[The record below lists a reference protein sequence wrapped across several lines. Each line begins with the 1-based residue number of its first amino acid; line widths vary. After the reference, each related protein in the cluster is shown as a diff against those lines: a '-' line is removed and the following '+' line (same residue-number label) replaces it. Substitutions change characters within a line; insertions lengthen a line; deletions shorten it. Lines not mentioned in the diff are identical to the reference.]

1 VMLADA
7 KLVVRQKDALPSPV
21 ALDVLGAGEIFVIL
35 ALFFAL
41 AIGFSLALL
50 GSGGSIITLPVLVYA
65 ARVPPPQAV
74 GMSLA
79 VVGGTSLAATV
90 LNARSGMVHLKAAA
104 LFSLSGI
111 FGALG
116 GAQLTHLVSPALLM
130 LIFAALMIVIATMML
145 RGGIGHDPDPTE
157 PCQLQ
162 RCALSGFAVGGLTG
176 FLGVGGGFLIVPA
189 LVFFGHLPLKSAIVT
204 SLLVITVNSFTG
216 LAAHLQQA
224 SFDWRIAGLF
234 LGASVIGM
242 IAGRSFGQRLAVGH
256 LRRSFAWFVL
266 AVGAFVIAKNWSYF
280 F

>member
-1 VMLADA
+1 MLADA
-7 KLVVRQKDALPSPV
+7 KLVVRQKRNRRPPV
-21 ALDVLGAGEIFVIL
+21 ALEGFGAGEIFVIL
-35 ALFFAL
+35 ALLFAL

-65 ARVPPPQAV
+65 ARVPPQQAV

-90 LNARSGMVHLKAAA
+90 MNARSGLVHLKAAV
-104 LFSLSGI
+104 LFSLTGI
-111 FGALG
+111 VGALG

-130 LIFAALMIVIATMML
+130 LIFAALMIVIATLML
-145 RGGIGHDPDPTE
+145 RGGVGHDRDPTE
-157 PCQLQ
+157 HCQWQ
-162 RCALSGFAVGGLTG
+162 SCALTGFAVGGLTG

-204 SLLVITVNSFTG
+204 SLLVIAVNSFAG

-224 SFDWRIAGLF
+224 PFDWTIAGLF
-234 LGASVIGM
+234 LGASLVGM
-242 IAGRSFGQRLAVGH
+242 IGGRYFAQRLAVGH
-256 LRRSFAWFVL
+256 LRRAFAWFVL